1 MIKIQIIPDI
11 HQTKNNKEYTMTDN
25 NDPRKIQ
32 GREFVSSAME
42 ALRENKITEAEE
54 FFKKAMVIFE
64 EFEMDKELAT
74 TYHMMGVCAQMR
86 KDYSEAEV
94 WFDKTVDIKGKIGS
108 PPFML
113 DTIAQVG
120 SMRLEQGF
128 PEKALLHYGNAYL
141 IAIKFNIPVF
151 MRLLADLSNLLN
163 IMGEEEFLKVW
174 NTEFEGYQAP
184 LEQMQLIMKPRELIE
199 SVMKGEMTREEFADK
214 WVRLFPGME
223 PPI

>member
-1 MIKIQIIPDI
+1 
-11 HQTKNNKEYTMTDN
+11 MTDN
-25 NDPRKIQ
+25 NNPKKTRAH
-32 GREFVSSAME
+32 EYVSSAMTSLQNE
-42 ALRENKITEAEE
+42 KINEAEE
-54 FFKKAMVIFE
+54 LFKKAMVLFE
-64 EFEMDKELAT
+64 EFEMDKELAST
-74 TYHMMGVCAQMR
+74 CHMLGICAQT
-86 KDYSEAEV
+86 KKNYKEAEA

-108 PPFML
+108 APFML

-163 IMGEEEFLKVW
+163 LMGEEEFLKVW
-174 NTEFEGYQAP
+174 NREFEGNLAP
-184 LEQMQLIMKPRELIE
+184 MEQMQLVMKPRELIE

-214 WVRLFPGME
+214 WTRLFPGME
-223 PPI
+223 PPL

>member
-1 MIKIQIIPDI
+1 
-11 HQTKNNKEYTMTDN
+11 MTDN
-25 NDPRKIQ
+25 NDPRKIKA
-32 GREFVSSAME
+32 REYVSSAME
-42 ALRENKITEAEE
+42 AIRENKITEAEE
-54 FFKKAMVIFE
+54 LFRKALVLFE
-64 EFEMDKELAT
+64 EFELEKELAT
-74 TYHMMGVCAQMR
+74 TCHMLGVCAQMR
-86 KDYSEAEV
+86 KDYREAEV

-151 MRLLADLSNLLN
+151 MRLLADLSNLMN

-184 LEQMQLIMKPRELIE
+184 LEQMQIVMKPRELIE
-199 SVMKGEMTREEFADK
+199 AVMSGEMSKEEFAGK
-214 WVRLFPGME
+214 WTMLFPGME
-223 PPI
+223 PPL

>member
-1 MIKIQIIPDI
+1 
-11 HQTKNNKEYTMTDN
+11 MTNN
-25 NDPRKIQ
+25 NDPRKIKA
-32 GREFVSSAME
+32 REHINSAME
-42 ALRENKITEAEE
+42 ALRMEKIDEAEE
-54 FFKKAMVIFE
+54 FFKKAMVLFE
-64 EFEMDKELAT
+64 EFQMDKELAT
-74 TYHMMGVCAQMR
+74 TCHMLGVCAQTK
-86 KDYSEAEV
+86 KDYKEAEV

-128 PEKALLHYGNAYL
+128 PEKALMHYGNAYL

-151 MRLLADLSNLLN
+151 MRLLADLTNLLN

-174 NTEFEGYQAP
+174 NAEFEGYLAP

-199 SVMKGEMTREEFADK
+199 SVMKGEMTRDEFADK
-214 WVRLFPGME
+214 WTRLFPGME
-223 PPI
+223 PPL